1 MNAGESPRTGW
12 YPPPIFFVTNS
23 FILPPP
29 QKKNKNMSQTWKDIF
44 KVVLGIKSKP
54 VVETHYT
61 FQPVMATI

>member
-1 MNAGESPRTGW
+1 
-12 YPPPIFFVTNS
+12 
-23 FILPPP
+23 
-29 QKKNKNMSQTWKDIF
+29 MSQTWKDIF